1 MEKETLDQTENLMNK
16 AITKLKE
23 DFSLIRTSR
32 VNSRILEKISIIYY
46 ETPTPITQVC
56 QISIPDA
63 RTLLIQPWDKNILKD
78 VEKAILK
85 SDLGITPSNDGTNIR
100 LVFPP
105 LSEDRRK
112 ELVKNMHKHGEE
124 CKVVI
129 RSIRR
134 EQNEHMKRAKNDD
147 LISEDTMHKIQ
158 EKIQKT
164 TDKFILIVEELI
176 KAKEKEIMEV
186 H

>member
-1 MEKETLDQTENLMNK
+1 MEKETLDQTEKLMNK

-23 DFSLIRTSR
+23 DLSLIRTGR

-46 ETPTPITQVC
+46 ETPTPITQLC
-56 QISIPDA
+56 QVSIPDA
-63 RTLLIQPWDKNILKD
+63 RTLLLQPWDKNILKE

-124 CKVVI
+124 CKVII
-129 RSIRR
+129 RNIRR
-134 EQNEHMKRAKNDD
+134 DQNEHIKRAQNDD
-147 LISEDTMHKIQ
+147 LISEDLMYNIQ

-164 TDKFILIVEELI
+164 TDKFILMVEELVR
-176 KAKEKEIMEV
+176 AKEKEIMEV

>member
-1 MEKETLDQTENLMNK
+1 MEKETLDQTEKQMNK

-23 DFSLIRTSR
+23 DFSLIRTGR
-32 VNSRILEKISIIYY
+32 VKSRILEKISVIHY
-46 ETPTPITQVC
+46 ETPTPITQIC
-56 QISIPDA
+56 QVSIPDA
-63 RTLLIQPWDKNILKD
+63 RTLLLQPWDKNVLKE

-124 CKVVI
+124 CKVII

-134 EQNEHMKRAKNDD
+134 DQNEHIKRAQNDD
-147 LISEDTMHKIQ
+147 LISEDTMHNIQ

-164 TDKFILIVEELI
+164 TDKFISMVDELV

>member
-1 MEKETLDQTENLMNK
+1 MEKETLDQTEKQMNK

-23 DFSLIRTSR
+23 DFSLIRTGR

-46 ETPTPITQVC
+46 DTPTPITQVC

-63 RTLLIQPWDKNILKD
+63 RTLLIQPWDKNIIKE

-124 CKVVI
+124 CKVII
-129 RSIRR
+129 RTIRR
-134 EQNEHMKRAKNDD
+134 DQNEHIKRAQNED
-147 LISEDTMHKIQ
+147 LLSEDLMHKIQ
-158 EKIQKT
+158 EKIQKI
-164 TDKFILIVEELI
+164 TDKFILMVDELV
-176 KAKEKEIMEV
+176 KTKEKEIMEV

>member
-1 MEKETLDQTENLMNK
+1 MEKETLDQTEKLMNK

-23 DFSLIRTSR
+23 DLSLIRTGR

-46 ETPTPITQVC
+46 ETPTPITQLC
-56 QISIPDA
+56 QVSIPDA
-63 RTLLIQPWDKNILKD
+63 RTLLLQPWDKNILKE

-124 CKVVI
+124 YKVII
-129 RSIRR
+129 RNIRR
-134 EQNEHMKRAKNDD
+134 DQNEHIKRAQNDD
-147 LISEDTMHKIQ
+147 LISEDLMYNIQ

-164 TDKFILIVEELI
+164 TDKFILMVEELVR
-176 KAKEKEIMEV
+176 AKEKEIMEV